1 MNELTKVMCDIFYN
15 ALKLCSRKRFF
26 LFSLHII
33 ILKSIRKKLILI
45 AIFLFKKILKFRMEV
60 QISTKYQLQRYTEIV
75 TRNSSTAYN
84 NSIGLGS
91 TPGELLRT
99 TCVSRRGETFFCRF
113 APTVRV
119 YNKARHSLLTFCC
132 CLSSMFTSIN

>member
-1 MNELTKVMCDIFYN
+1 MQSKKILFVFFAYN
-15 ALKLCSRKRFF
+15 NFKINK
-26 LFSLHII
+26 
-33 ILKSIRKKLILI
+33 KKKLILI

>member
-1 MNELTKVMCDIFYN
+1 
-15 ALKLCSRKRFF
+15 
-26 LFSLHII
+26 
-33 ILKSIRKKLILI
+33 
-45 AIFLFKKILKFRMEV
+45 MEV

-91 TPGELLRT
+91 TPGERLRT

-132 CLSSMFTSIN
+132 CLCSMFTSIN

>member
-1 MNELTKVMCDIFYN
+1 MQSKKILFVFFAYN
-15 ALKLCSRKRFF
+15 NFKINK
-26 LFSLHII
+26 
-33 ILKSIRKKLILI
+33 KKKLILI

-60 QISTKYQLQRYTEIV
+60 QISTKYQLQRYTEMV

>member
-1 MNELTKVMCDIFYN
+1 MQSKKILFVFFAYN
-15 ALKLCSRKRFF
+15 NFE
-26 LFSLHII
+26 IN
-33 ILKSIRKKLILI
+33 KKKKIILI

-60 QISTKYQLQRYTEIV
+60 QISTKYQLQRYTEMV

>member
-1 MNELTKVMCDIFYN
+1 MQSKKILFVFFAYN
-15 ALKLCSRKRFF
+15 NFKINK
-26 LFSLHII
+26 
-33 ILKSIRKKLILI
+33 KKKLILI
-45 AIFLFKKILKFRMEV
+45 AIFLFKKNLKFR
-60 QISTKYQLQRYTEIV
+60 IWKSKYPLQRSTEIV

>member
-1 MNELTKVMCDIFYN
+1 MQSKKILFVFFAYN
-15 ALKLCSRKRFF
+15 NFKINK
-26 LFSLHII
+26 
-33 ILKSIRKKLILI
+33 KKKLILI

-132 CLSSMFTSIN
+132 CLCSMFTSIN

>member
-1 MNELTKVMCDIFYN
+1 
-15 ALKLCSRKRFF
+15 
-26 LFSLHII
+26 
-33 ILKSIRKKLILI
+33 
-45 AIFLFKKILKFRMEV
+45 MEV
-60 QISTKYQLQRYTEIV
+60 HISTKYQLQRYTEIV

-113 APTVRV
+113 TPTVRV
-119 YNKARHSLLTFCC
+119 YNKARHSLLTFAVVCAP
-132 CLSSMFTSIN
+132 CLQVSIKMFSRSRTYRVWPQLVGQLRINLTRPSLFHTAPPQWSNSLYPIMLGG

>member
-1 MNELTKVMCDIFYN
+1 
-15 ALKLCSRKRFF
+15 
-26 LFSLHII
+26 
-33 ILKSIRKKLILI
+33 
-45 AIFLFKKILKFRMEV
+45 MEV

-99 TCVSRRGETFFCRF
+99 TCVSRRWETFFCRF